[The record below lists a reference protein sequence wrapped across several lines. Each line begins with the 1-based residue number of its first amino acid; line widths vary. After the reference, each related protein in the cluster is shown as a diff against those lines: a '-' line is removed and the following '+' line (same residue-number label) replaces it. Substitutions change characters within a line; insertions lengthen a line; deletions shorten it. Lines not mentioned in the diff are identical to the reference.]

1 MNKLEIMKQRTVD
14 ILLAEMIK
22 HQPGISVQRLWETT
36 KEWYGKT
43 THQGMALEFD
53 MALGQLLRT
62 GEFHCTNK
70 RCYPKLHVAP
80 PQPHSGP
87 KSDPRQVRM
96 DW

>member
-22 HQPGISVQRLWETT
+22 HQPGITVTRLWETA

-43 THQGMALEFD
+43 SHQGMALEFD

-62 GEFHCTNK
+62 GDFHCTNK
-70 RCYPKLHVAP
+70 RCYPKGHVAP
-80 PQPHSGP
+80 PQPHSGSKP
-87 KSDPRQVRM
+87 DPRQVRM

>member
-22 HQPGISVQRLWETT
+22 HQPGITVERLWQTT

-43 THQGMALEFD
+43 VHQGMALEFD

-62 GEFHCTNK
+62 GGFHCTNK
-70 RCYPKLHVAP
+70 RCYPKGHIAP
-80 PQPHSGP
+80 PQVHTGP
-87 KSDPRQVRM
+87 KPDPRQVRM